1 MNPRIQSAEYISHN
15 QVRLVFKNG
24 ECRLFDFSPYLN
36 YPVYQP
42 LNNEDFSKQVKVEHG
57 TICWDNGID
66 FDPDRVYLESIA
78 MTK

>member
-1 MNPRIQSAEYISHN
+1 MNSRIQSAEYISHN

-57 TICWDNGID
+57 TICWENGID
-66 FDPDRVYLESIA
+66 FDPDRVYLESIEL
-78 MTK
+78 TK